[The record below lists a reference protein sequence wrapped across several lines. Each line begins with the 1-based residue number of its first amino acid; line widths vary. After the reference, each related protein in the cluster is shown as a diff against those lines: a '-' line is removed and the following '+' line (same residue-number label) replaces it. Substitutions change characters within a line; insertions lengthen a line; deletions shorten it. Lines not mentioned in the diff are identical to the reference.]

1 MLRKLSFILIALLS
15 LAGCTRNGGPAER
28 LMLSRDYAVQDKPP
42 SPPDQSQIFSFSH
55 SLTLLMGHEAVK
67 TRYDMARESCL
78 HDASLHCKLQSAS
91 LDEAA
96 DGASAHLEVALPHD
110 RLAAFEAHLLKPE
123 GDVEVRS
130 RSTRAESVENQASDT
145 DKKIAQLGKYRDG
158 LAELAKRPN
167 LSVDD
172 FIKVQSELSK
182 TEADLDEA
190 LAQKRDIALRIARE
204 LLSVD
209 LEERVTAA
217 SPLGQVWSG
226 ARDMLVYS
234 TADVLR
240 FLIQMVPWLP
250 VIVAVFF
257 LVRWL
262 WRIARRRPDVAKSAE
277 INSGG

>member
-1 MLRKLSFILIALLS
+1 MPRKLSFILIAVLS
-15 LAGCTRNGGPAER
+15 LAGCTRSGGPPER
-28 LMLSRDYAVQDKPP
+28 LMLSRDYAAQDKPA
-42 SPPDQSQIFSFSH
+42 SPPDQAQIFSFSH
-55 SLTLLMGHEAVK
+55 SLTLLMGHDAVK
-67 TRYDMARESCL
+67 SRYDTARESCL

-110 RLAAFEAHLLKPE
+110 KLAAFEARLLKPE
-123 GDVEVRS
+123 GDVEIRS
-130 RSTRAESVENQASDT
+130 RSTRAESVESQASDVA
-145 DKKIAQLGKYRDG
+145 KKVAQLGKYRDG
-158 LAELAKRPN
+158 LAGLAKRPN

-190 LAQKRDIALRIARE
+190 LAQKRDIAGRIARE
-204 LLSVD
+204 LLSID

-226 ARDMLVYS
+226 AGDMLIYS

-240 FLIQMVPWLP
+240 FLIQSIPWLP

-257 LVRWL
+257 LFRWL
-262 WRIARRRPDVAKSAE
+262 WRIARRRPAIAKSKE
-277 INSGG
+277 TNSGE

>member
-1 MLRKLSFILIALLS
+1 MTRKLSFILIAVLS
-15 LAGCTRNGGPAER
+15 LAGCTRGGMTER
-28 LMLSRDYAVQDKPP
+28 LVGPREYAMQDKPA
-42 SPPDQSQIFSFSH
+42 PPDPAQIFSYSH
-55 SLTLLMGHEAVK
+55 SLTLLMRHDAVK
-67 TRYDMARESCL
+67 SRYDTARESCL

-91 LDEAA
+91 LDEAV

-110 RLAAFEAHLLKPE
+110 KLAAFEARLLKPE

-130 RSTRAESVENQASDT
+130 RSTRAEGVENQASDI
-145 DKKIAQLGKYRDG
+145 DKKVSQLSKYRDG

-172 FIKVQSELSK
+172 FIKVQNELSK

-190 LAQKRDIALRIARE
+190 LAQKRDIAGRIARE

-209 LEERVTAA
+209 LEERVSVA

-226 ARDMLVYS
+226 AGDMLIYG

-240 FLIQMVPWLP
+240 FLIEMVPWLP
-250 VIVAVFF
+250 VIIGVFF
-257 LVRWL
+257 LLRWL
-262 WRIARRRPDVAKSAE
+262 WRIARRRPAIAKSPEA
-277 INSGG
+277 NSG